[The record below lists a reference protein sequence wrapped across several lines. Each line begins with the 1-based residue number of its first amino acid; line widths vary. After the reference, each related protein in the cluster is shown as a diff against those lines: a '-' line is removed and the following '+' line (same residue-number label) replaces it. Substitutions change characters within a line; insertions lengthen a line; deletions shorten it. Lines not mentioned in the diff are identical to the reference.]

1 VRTRIITTTVLCIM
15 LSGAVA
21 CQPADDAKAPTTSI
35 KPTAP
40 AAPTT
45 TASATEAPTTAAPTT
60 SKPAKAKKAAVPNF
74 VGMGLQSAQDKAQ
87 EVGFYG
93 LTSHDA
99 LGRGRMQALDRN
111 WKVCNQ
117 SVPAGTT
124 AATSTT
130 LDFGAVKLEET
141 CPAKEGEAPSTAG
154 GKMPDFT
161 GKSVKAARAAL
172 DSSTSI
178 TATDAT
184 ADDRMVLMESNW
196 QVCGQTPSPGAAL
209 NGQPVEFKAVKF
221 GEDCP

>member
-1 VRTRIITTTVLCIM
+1 MRTRITSTVLLCVM
-15 LSGAVA
+15 LGGAVA
-21 CQPADDAKAPTTSI
+21 CQPADDAKAPATGTPPTS
-35 KPTAP
+35 P

-45 TASATEAPTTAAPTT
+45 PAPTTVAPTT
-60 SKPAKAKKAAVPNF
+60 SKPAKAEKATVPNF
-74 VGMGLQSAQDKAQ
+74 VGMGLQSAQDAAQ
-87 EVGFYG
+87 ERGFYG

-117 SVPAGTT
+117 SVPAGATT
-124 AATSTT
+124 ATSTT

-141 CPAKEGEAPSTAG
+141 CPAKEGEAPSAAG
-154 GKMPDFT
+154 GKMPAFT
-161 GKSVKAARAAL
+161 GKSMKAARAAL

-184 ADDRMVLMESNW
+184 ADGRTVLMESNW

-209 NGQPVEFKAVKF
+209 DGQPVAFTVVKF
-221 GEDCP
+221 DEDCP